1 MRGTPTASSSVEPV
15 PELRKVPANGIE
27 IAYETFGEP
36 GRPPLLMVMGLG
48 TQMIAWPDE
57 LCEDLADRGHHVVR
71 FDNRD
76 VGASTHL
83 DGVRAPHVAKVATRR
98 ARPPYTIDDMADDA
112 AALVEALEL
121 GAVHVVGASLG
132 GFISQTLAI
141 RRPELVR
148 SLTLIM
154 TSTGSRR
161 VGQADPRLLKRL
173 IAGRAVRSREE
184 AMDAV
189 VETFRVIGSKG
200 FALDEERLRE
210 VGARSFDRGHD
221 PWGYRRQ
228 LAAVVAQPNRSEE
241 LRSLRVPALVM
252 HGLNDP
258 LVAPSG
264 GIALARRLRGSRF
277 VGFQGMGHDL
287 PRALWPEFAD
297 HISALV
303 RRAESA
309 A

>member
-1 MRGTPTASSSVEPV
+1 M

-27 IAYETFGEP
+27 IAYETFGKP
-36 GRPPLLMVMGLG
+36 GMPPLLLVMGLG

-76 VGASTHL
+76 AGASTHL
-83 DGVRAPHVAKVATRR
+83 DGVRAPHVAKVATKRT
-98 ARPPYTIDDMADDA
+98 RPPYSIDDMADDA
-112 AALVEALEL
+112 AALVEVLEL
-121 GAVHVVGASLG
+121 GPVHVVGASLG

-141 RRPELVR
+141 RRPDLVR

-161 VGQADPRLLKRL
+161 VGQADPRLIKRL
-173 IAGRAVRSREE
+173 LAGRLVSSREE
-184 AMDAV
+184 AMEAV

-200 FALDEERLRE
+200 YALDEERLRD
-210 VGARSFDRGHD
+210 VGGRSFDRGHD

-228 LAAVVAQPNRSEE
+228 LAAVVAQPNRSDS
-241 LRSLRVPALVM
+241 LRRLRVPALVM

-264 GIALARRLRGSRF
+264 GMALAKRLRNSRF

-287 PRALWPEFAD
+287 PRDLWPEFAD

-303 RRAESA
+303 RRAESQA
-309 A
+309 